1 MEPDLKHTYSAFS
14 GARRLATG
22 TLEQVAAAARR
33 ASEAADAGVLVFSDA
48 TGGQIDLDLRGG
60 EQDVRRRYQAAPT
73 NQAPAT
79 VAPDPAPRG
88 RGRPRLGVV
97 SREVTLLPDHWEW
110 LASQPGGAS
119 VALRKLVQE
128 ARRTGTGRDRLRR
141 AQERSYKVMVALAGD
156 RPGFEEAA
164 RALFANDM
172 PALRGRV
179 EGWPRDIREHV
190 LQLAD
195 PDHDPTLRSPE

>member
-1 MEPDLKHTYSAFS
+1 MEPDLQHTYSAFS
-14 GARRLATG
+14 GARRLTTG
-22 TLEQVAAAARR
+22 TLEQVAVAARR

-48 TGGQIDLDLRGG
+48 TGSQIDLDLRGG

-73 NQAPAT
+73 HQAPAT
-79 VAPDPAPRG
+79 VAQAPAPRG

-119 VALRKLVQE
+119 VALRKLVQQ
-128 ARRTGTGRDRLRR
+128 ARRAGTGRDRLRR

-179 EGWPRDIREHV
+179 EGWPADIREHV
-190 LQLAD
+190 LRLAD
-195 PDHDPTLRSPE
+195 PDHDPTLRSPQ